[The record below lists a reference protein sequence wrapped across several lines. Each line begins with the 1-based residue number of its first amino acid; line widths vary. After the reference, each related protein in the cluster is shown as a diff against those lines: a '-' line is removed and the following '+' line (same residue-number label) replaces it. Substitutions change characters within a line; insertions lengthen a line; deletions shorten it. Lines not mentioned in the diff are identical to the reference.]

1 MSGVR
6 NDAQE
11 AKPVPQQHAA
21 DTLYGHDATEDS
33 TTLKFNGSVQ
43 VSRRGRGQRSIQPQ
57 GPVQAVDSGLSRV
70 PR

>member
-43 VSRRGRGQRSIQPQ
+43 VADEDAGNDPYNRRGQFKRLIRG
-57 GPVQAVDSGLSRV
+57 
-70 PR
+70 

>member
-21 DTLYGHDATEDS
+21 DTLYGHDATTEDS

-43 VSRRGRGQRSIQPQ
+43 VADEDAGGDPYNRRGQFKRLVRG
-57 GPVQAVDSGLSRV
+57 
-70 PR
+70 